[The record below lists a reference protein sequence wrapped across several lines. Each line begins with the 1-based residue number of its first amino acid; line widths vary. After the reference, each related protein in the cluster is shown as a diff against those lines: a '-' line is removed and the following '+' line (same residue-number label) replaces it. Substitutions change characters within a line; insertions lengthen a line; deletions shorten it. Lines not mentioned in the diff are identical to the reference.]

1 MSADHNACDDLFVL
15 AEKAAHANKWQ
26 EAENAFNAFRASMA
40 HHFRME
46 ENQLFPA
53 LIAAGGPSGPV
64 QMMLMEHGQMNSLL
78 DNMAIAARQNDAL
91 GYTGLSETLLIV
103 MQQHNLKGRAD
114 TLSYPRRNF
123 WQTTGLHCTAACRQN
138 EQILRFT
145 VKHTAD
151 ENHPANRCT
160 RLPPPEPFEKI
171 MRALQN
177 PPRRCATASPHT
189 PRALSA
195 V

>member
-1 MSADHNACDDLFVL
+1 MEKLVDFMSADHNACDDLFVL

-78 DNMAIAARQNDAL
+78 DNMAIAARQNDAR
-91 GYTGLSETLLIV
+91 GYSGLSETLLIV
-103 MQQHNLKGRAD
+103 MQQHNLKE
-114 TLSYPRRNF
+114 
-123 WQTTGLHCTAACRQN
+123 
-138 EQILRFT
+138 EQILYPIAQRFL
-145 VKHTAD
+145 AND
-151 ENHPANRCT
+151 WPALCSRMQA
-160 RLPPPEPFEKI
+160 E
-171 MRALQN
+171 
-177 PPRRCATASPHT
+177 
-189 PRALSA
+189 
-195 V
+195 

>member
-1 MSADHNACDDLFVL
+1 MHMEKLVDFMTADHNACDDLFVL

-26 EAENAFNAFRASMA
+26 EAESAFNAFRASMA

-78 DNMAIAARQNDAL
+78 DNMAIAARQNDAR

-103 MQQHNLKGRAD
+103 MQQHNLKE
-114 TLSYPRRNF
+114 
-123 WQTTGLHCTAACRQN
+123 
-138 EQILRFT
+138 EQILYPIAAQFL
-145 VKHTAD
+145 AND
-151 ENHPANRCT
+151 WPALHSRMQA
-160 RLPPPEPFEKI
+160 E
-171 MRALQN
+171 
-177 PPRRCATASPHT
+177 
-189 PRALSA
+189 
-195 V
+195 